1 MAKKQVTKKEFAS
14 RAIAMFG
21 DYIDSKSKYYE
32 MCEDEGIEP
41 VNPLIISYDEGKN
54 LINEMA
60 DRCTFDDSWQE
71 SVEQQLAL
79 LEARIKK
86 TKSLYS
92 SYNKIYNNNKDL
104 NDFWN
109 YEDSL
114 CSIDRIAEMN
124 RLAYTNH
131 LNVYVRR
138 NGVFLQSIWK
148 GAFGLSVNRADFEY
162 AQDDLS
168 LWARLFY
175 SKKIRFIREVAE
187 ELHQEYFKRID
198 AITPLIAQLE
208 KEYIGFTFVQ
218 NGKRHTYP
226 AGTLFS
232 KGVAGFHLYG
242 FKEEADTM
250 SVIHEQV
257 TLMIS
262 RNRTC
267 K

>member
-1 MAKKQVTKKEFAS
+1 MTKEEFIRKS
-14 RAIAMFG
+14 IKLFE
-21 DYIDSKSKYYE
+21 DYIESKAKYYE
-32 MCEDEGIEP
+32 KCEDDGIDP
-41 VNPLIISYDEGKN
+41 VNPLMISYDEGKN
-54 LINEMA
+54 LINEIA
-60 DRCTFDDSWQE
+60 DNCTFDDSWQE
-71 SVEQQLAL
+71 SVKQQLAL

-114 CSIDRIAEMN
+114 CSIDRIAEVN

-198 AITPLIAQLE
+198 AITPLIALLE
-208 KEYIGFTFVQ
+208 KEYIGFTIVEK
-218 NGKRHTYP
+218 GKNHTYT
-226 AGTLFS
+226 AGTLFD
-232 KGVAGFHLYG
+232 KWVAEVRLYN
-242 FKEEADTM
+242 FKTKADTM
-250 SVIHEQV
+250 RVIHEIV
-257 TLMIS
+257 RGAVSSLLE
-262 RNRTC
+262 
-267 K
+267 